1 MYVHSRTFRLDWTR
15 SLRPDPM
22 VDINPQDA
30 GARGI
35 AQEDWVSLATP
46 RNAIKVRANLTEVVP
61 PGVVNIY
68 HNLPEASVNLC
79 VEPDYRDPIS
89 GFPGFKSLLCEVKK
103 LTEEKA

>member
-1 MYVHSRTFRLDWTR
+1 MFVHSRTFRLGWTR

-30 GARGI
+30 QERGI
-35 AQEDWVSLATP
+35 AQEDWVSLSTP
-46 RNAIKVRANLTEVVP
+46 RGSMKVKANLTEMVP
-61 PGVVNIY
+61 PGVVNMY
-68 HNLPEASVNLC
+68 HDYPEASVNLL

-103 LTEEKA
+103 VKEESA